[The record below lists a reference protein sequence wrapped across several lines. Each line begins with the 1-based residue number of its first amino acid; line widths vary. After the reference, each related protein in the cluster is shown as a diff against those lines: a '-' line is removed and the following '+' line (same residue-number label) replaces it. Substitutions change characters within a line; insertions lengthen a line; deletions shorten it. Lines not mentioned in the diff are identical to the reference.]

1 MRFSTQMLL
10 LQLACVTAIVA
21 ICTGVFVGIGV
32 QQLRAEAETSALSIA
47 RTVAADSDVRAGVAQ
62 ASADAGTPT
71 NASLRGGPLSVLAAA
86 AEANTGALFIVIT
99 DDHGIR
105 LAHPDPTMLGEVV
118 STEFAEALAGRETVS
133 WESGTLGASAR
144 AKVPVRDP
152 DTSVPV
158 GEVSVGFAPS
168 SVFQELPLLLS
179 GVALAAG
186 VALGLGAVV
195 SFILR
200 RRLERLTLGLQPE
213 ELSALVQNQAA
224 VLDGVGDGVLA
235 YGPDDVVTVAN
246 TTAARLLGVTDLVG
260 RRIHDLA
267 LPGPVIAALAGEP
280 SAVLTGRRATDAADP
295 VVLADHVVYIDTH
308 PVSRANRNLGVIAVI
323 RDRTDVVTLTDRLE
337 TVASMTEALR
347 VQRHEFA
354 NRLHVT
360 AGLMDAGRVPD
371 ARDYLDDVL
380 DASRAPG
387 GPFAGEHLTEPFLLS
402 LVEAKAAQ
410 AGERGVVLTVGPDS
424 LVRGI
429 VSAPADVA
437 TVLANLVDNAVTA
450 AVYGAEPRWVDVE
463 LLDDGDTLVLT
474 VSDSGS
480 GVADESQVFSDV
492 PRPDVDPDA
501 VHGRGI
507 GLPLVREIAARL
519 GGEVW
524 LADAGGPGGS
534 GAVFCARLPG
544 VMRAPA
550 RPGQGE
556 ER

>member
-1 MRFSTQMLL
+1 M
-10 LQLACVTAIVA
+10 
-21 ICTGVFVGIGV
+21 
-32 QQLRAEAETSALSIA
+32 
-47 RTVAADSDVRAGVAQ
+47 
-62 ASADAGTPT
+62 
-71 NASLRGGPLSVLAAA
+71 
-86 AEANTGALFIVIT
+86 
-99 DDHGIR
+99 
-105 LAHPDPTMLGEVV
+105 V
-118 STEFAEALAGRETVS
+118 STEFAKALAGRETVS

-186 VALGLGAVV
+186 VALALGAVV
-195 SFILR
+195 SFIVR

-246 TTAARLLGVTDLVG
+246 STAARLLGVTDLVG

-280 SAVLTGRRATDAADP
+280 SAVLTGRGATDAADP

-323 RDRTDVVTLTDRLE
+323 RDRTDVVTLTERLE

-380 DASRAPG
+380 DTSRAPG
-387 GPFAGEHLTEPFLLS
+387 GPFAGAHLTEPFLLS

-410 AGERGVVLTVGPDS
+410 AGERGVALTVGPDS
-424 LVRGI
+424 LVRGV

-450 AVYGAEPRWVDVE
+450 AVYGPEPRWVDVE
-463 LLDDGDTLVLT
+463 LLDDGDTLVIT
-474 VSDSGS
+474 VSDSGP
-480 GVADESQVFSDV
+480 GVADEARVFSDV
-492 PRPDVDPDA
+492 PRPHVDPDA

-507 GLPLVREIAARL
+507 GLPLVRDIAARL
-519 GGEVW
+519 GGEVR
-524 LADAGGPGGS
+524 LADAGGPGGH

-544 VMRAPA
+544 VMRAPNHPA
-550 RPGQGE
+550 QGE

>member
-10 LQLACVTAIVA
+10 LQLACVSIVVA

-47 RTVAADSDVRAGVAQ
+47 RTVAADSDVRAGVAR

-71 NASLRGGPLSVLAAA
+71 NASLRGGALSELAAS

-105 LAHPDPTMLGEVV
+105 LAHPDPQLLGAVV
-118 STEFAEALAGRETVS
+118 STGFADALAGRETVS
-133 WESGTLGASAR
+133 WESGTLGESAR

-152 DTSVPV
+152 DTDEPV

-168 SVFQELPLLLS
+168 SVFQELPLLLG
-179 GVALAAG
+179 GVALAAL
-186 VALGLGAVV
+186 VALALGAVV
-195 SFILR
+195 SLTIR
-200 RRLERLTLGLQPE
+200 RRLEHLTLGLQPE
-213 ELSALVQNQAA
+213 ELSALVQNQTA
-224 VLDGVGDGVLA
+224 VLNGVGDGVLA
-235 YGPDDVVTVAN
+235 YGRDGVVTVAN
-246 TTAARLLGVTDLVG
+246 TTAARMLGIPDLVG
-260 RRIHDLA
+260 RRIHDLPLDA
-267 LPGPVIAALAGEP
+267 PVIAALAGDPTP
-280 SAVLTGRRATDAADP
+280 SSTGGRGPDTADP

-308 PVSRANRNLGVIAVI
+308 PVSHANQDLGVIAVI
-323 RDRTDVVTLTDRLE
+323 RDRTDIVQLTGRLE

-371 ARDYLDDVL
+371 ARDYLDEVL
-380 DASRAPG
+380 DASRTPG
-387 GPFAGEHLTEPFLLS
+387 GPVAPEHLTEPFLLS

-410 AGERGVVLTVGPDS
+410 AGERGVHLTVSPDS

-437 TVLANLVDNAVTA
+437 TVLANLVDNAVSA
-450 AVYGAEPRWVDVE
+450 AVYGEQPRWVTVE
-463 LLDDGDTLVLT
+463 LLDDADTLVMT
-474 VSDSGS
+474 VSDSGP
-480 GVADESQVFSDV
+480 GVVDESDVFSDTK
-492 PRPDVDPDA
+492 RMDLDPDA

-519 GGEVW
+519 GGEIW
-524 LADAGGPGGS
+524 LADAGGRGVS

-550 RPGQGE
+550 QQPQGE

>member
-1 MRFSTQMLL
+1 MLL
-10 LQLACVTAIVA
+10 LQLACVTVVVA

-47 RTVAADSDVRAGVAQ
+47 RTVAADSDVRAGVAR
-62 ASADAGTPT
+62 ASAEVGTPS
-71 NASLRGGPLSVLAAA
+71 NASLRGGPLSVLAAG

-133 WESGTLGASAR
+133 WESGTLGESAR

-152 DTSVPV
+152 DSDVPV

-168 SVFQELPLLLS
+168 SVFHELPLLLG
-179 GVALAAG
+179 GVALAAS
-186 VALGLGAVV
+186 VALALGAVV
-195 SFILR
+195 SLISR
-200 RRLERLTLGLQPE
+200 RRLEHLTLGLQPE

-224 VLDGVGDGVLA
+224 VLNGVGDGVLA
-235 YGPDDVVTVAN
+235 YGPDGVVTVAN
-246 TTAARLLGVTDLVG
+246 TTAARLLGIPDLVG
-260 RRIHDLA
+260 RRIRDLA
-267 LPGPVIAALAGEP
+267 LPVPVIAALVGAPKPP
-280 SAVLTGRRATDAADP
+280 STGGRAADAADP
-295 VVLADHVVYIDTH
+295 VVLAEHVVYIDTH
-308 PVSRANRNLGVIAVI
+308 PVSRANRHLGVIAVI
-323 RDRTDVVTLTDRLE
+323 RDRTDIVTLTDRLE
-337 TVASMTEALR
+337 TVASMTDALR

-360 AGLMDAGRVPD
+360 AGLMDAGRMPD
-371 ARDYLDDVL
+371 ARDYLDEVL
-380 DASRAPG
+380 EAARTPG
-387 GPFAGEHLTEPFLLS
+387 GPFAGEHLTEPFLVS
-402 LVEAKAAQ
+402 LVQAKAAQ
-410 AGERGVVLTVGPDS
+410 AGERGVQLTVGADS
-424 LVRGI
+424 LVRG
-429 VSAPADVA
+429 VVAAPADVA
-437 TVLANLVDNAVTA
+437 TVLANLVDNAVSA

-474 VSDSGS
+474 VSDSGP
-480 GVADESQVFSDV
+480 GVSDETQVFSDA
-492 PRPDVDPDA
+492 PRLDVDPDA

-524 LADAGGPGGS
+524 LADVGGPGGS

-550 RPGQGE
+550 YPTQGE